1 MRAVAQVRA
10 TGCCAPISS
19 GTARRPV
26 WAVAL
31 LAVVAV
37 ACVSQAPISVIAPG
51 HEGAPGV
58 ERLLL
63 APANL
68 ALALRPE
75 LEGGVEAVQEEIVA
89 YLRLQG
95 RQVERVSLLDGR
107 RLWEESIAEVKA
119 SGVPLGF
126 DVSAAAFAR
135 KLGESRDFQALV
147 MPSLLLHQTRVKHRK
162 ASWDGVKR
170 RMDVVNMPHA
180 RAGRS
185 DDMMLRAMTGL
196 GMTGDAAVSS
206 LHVVVIARDGKRV
219 FEGRGGLDLVQEIEV
234 KSVDR
239 SFRID
244 LRTREALLQ
253 DRAILREGVEIAFT
267 PYLPVPRER

>member
-1 MRAVAQVRA
+1 MRGVAQVGVAGGSVPRGSRSA
-10 TGCCAPISS
+10 RSS
-19 GTARRPV
+19 VWTA
-26 WAVAL
+26 AL
-31 LAVVAV
+31 LAAVAV
-37 ACVSQAPISVIAPG
+37 ACAPKAPTSAIAPG

-68 ALALRPE
+68 ALALRSE
-75 LEGGVEAVQEEIVA
+75 LEGGVEAIQEEIVA
-89 YLRLQG
+89 YLRIQG

-119 SGVPLGF
+119 SGVALGF

-162 ASWDGVKR
+162 ATWDGVKR

-180 RAGRS
+180 PAGRS
-185 DDMMLRAMTGL
+185 DDVMLRAMTGL
-196 GMTGDAAVSS
+196 GMMGDAAVSS
-206 LHVVVIARDGKRV
+206 LHVVVISREGQRV
-219 FEGRGGLDLVQEIEV
+219 FEGRGGLDFVQEMEV
-234 KSVDR
+234 KNVDR
-239 SFRID
+239 SYRVD

-253 DRAILREGVEIAFT
+253 DRAILREGIEIAFT
-267 PYLPVPRER
+267 PYLPVPPER